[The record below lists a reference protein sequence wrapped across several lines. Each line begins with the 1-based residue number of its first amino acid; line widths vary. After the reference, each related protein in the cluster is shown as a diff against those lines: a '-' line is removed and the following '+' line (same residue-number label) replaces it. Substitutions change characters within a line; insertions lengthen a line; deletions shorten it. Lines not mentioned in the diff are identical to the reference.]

1 MQPGLDWA
9 VWSEAFLSKL
19 GDRSEEGRFKTK
31 MFAVDLDVQPDSFQP
46 ELGCPV

>member
-19 GDRSEEGRFKTK
+19 GDDGSEEGRFKTK
-31 MFAVDLDVQPDSFQP
+31 MFAVDLDVWRDGFQS
-46 ELGCPV
+46 ELD